1 MVAFIVCMFD
11 VIAKNKIILAVVIL
25 VVVVFAWYGFLREP
39 QGPSTGLLTSETRS
53 GGSAAEQEILRILLD
68 MRSIRL
74 DSALFENPA
83 FASLRDFG
91 REIVP
96 EPVGRTNPF
105 TPTDIVTERTSEDEA
120 AETLFDQ

>member
-1 MVAFIVCMFD
+1 MLDIIKQNKVVLGIVVLIVVAF
-11 VIAKNKIILAVVIL
+11 
-25 VVVVFAWYGFLREP
+25 AWFGMADRQP
-39 QGPSTGLLTSETRS
+39 TTSLLSNESRGDAS
-53 GGSAAEQEILRILLD
+53 VAEQEILRLLLD

-74 DSALFENPA
+74 DSSIFENPA

-105 TPTDIVTERTSEDEA
+105 EPTKTFLEVSEEDEA
-120 AETLFDQ
+120 ADAIFGQ